1 MEKTTVIDVIKVLIR
16 DNGIVQSDLFVPE
29 YIPVKFGG
37 EFNVTLPNIKPFKN
51 HYLGVVQRPQNTAN
65 PLNTLIPAL
74 THVQIITDRPI
85 YADTKYVLCEKV
97 S

>member
-1 MEKTTVIDVIKVLIR
+1 MEKQTVIDIIKLLIK
-16 DNGIVQSDLFVPE
+16 DNKLVSADLFPQE

-65 PLNTLIPAL
+65 PLNTLLPAL

-97 S
+97 V